1 MSKKIKFAIILTIG
15 LISALLV
22 GYLLIHERTYTY
34 NENIP
39 SDELKEDVEF
49 LFEKI
54 EDIHPNPSPYLD
66 VKDDVLEKIDRPM
79 NQIEFYKV
87 IASVIDPVTVEL
99 SDSHTII
106 GTPKINTKMFP
117 LKVKIFKDE
126 KNSRIFVAEDYEE
139 ISKGSEILSING
151 VDVTE
156 LVEGMMYGR
165 KTPTSEAYRLAGL
178 NRGMFPKRLFL
189 QLGYNEAFDLVL
201 KSPDGKTKN
210 VPIPAKKIDIPKSTG
225 PSRQIESHAF
235 EIIDNNIGLIKYNK
249 MYDTPEF
256 KDFLEETFSKIKEK
270 NIEILIIDLR
280 ENHGGMFMEGYY
292 LLDYLADKPY
302 KMWSTMEQK
311 ISNQMMNQMKGGQ
324 SKKYIENQI
333 ELYWKPI
340 FANDPE
346 GLSSFERI
354 EEMNVGDQFILEAP
368 FTDPKPNPLR
378 FDGEVYV
385 LTSSYT
391 FSGGAILAS
400 ALKDF
405 ELGILVGE
413 ETGDWATS
421 YTSLQGFTL
430 PNSGLWIG
438 CSMWH
443 HIRPNGEDTGRGV
456 MPDYEVKPEPEDII
470 TGLDRVLNFVLE
482 YLIRGNQNNIER

>member
-1 MSKKIKFAIILTIG
+1 
-15 LISALLV
+15 
-22 GYLLIHERTYTY
+22 
-34 NENIP
+34 
-39 SDELKEDVEF
+39 
-49 LFEKI
+49 
-54 EDIHPNPSPYLD
+54 
-66 VKDDVLEKIDRPM
+66 
-79 NQIEFYKV
+79 
-87 IASVIDPVTVEL
+87 
-99 SDSHTII
+99 
-106 GTPKINTKMFP
+106 
-117 LKVKIFKDE
+117 
-126 KNSRIFVAEDYEE
+126 
-139 ISKGSEILSING
+139 
-151 VDVTE
+151 
-156 LVEGMMYGR
+156 
-165 KTPTSEAYRLAGL
+165 
-178 NRGMFPKRLFL
+178 
-189 QLGYNEAFDLVL
+189 
-201 KSPDGKTKN
+201 
-210 VPIPAKKIDIPKSTG
+210 
-225 PSRQIESHAF
+225 
-235 EIIDNNIGLIKYNK
+235 
-249 MYDTPEF
+249 
-256 KDFLEETFSKIKEK
+256 
-270 NIEILIIDLR
+270 
-280 ENHGGMFMEGYY
+280 MEGYY

-400 ALKDF
+400 AFKDF

-430 PNSGLWIG
+430 TNSGLWIG

-482 YLIRGNQNNIER
+482 DIIRGNQNNIER

>member
-22 GYLLIHERTYTY
+22 GYLLTQEEAY
-34 NENIP
+34 NKSIP
-39 SDELKEDVEF
+39 PDKLKEDVEF

-79 NQIEFYKV
+79 NQTEFYEV

-99 SDSHTII
+99 CDSHTII
-106 GTPKINTKMFP
+106 GTPKINAKMFP

-126 KNSRIFVAEDYEE
+126 KNYRIFVAEDYEE

-156 LVEGMMYGR
+156 LVDGMMYGR
-165 KTPTSEAYRLAGL
+165 KTLPSEAYRLAGL
-178 NRGMFPKRLFL
+178 NRGMFTKRLFL
-189 QLGYNEAFDLVL
+189 QLGYNEVFDLVL

-210 VPIPAKKIDIPKSTG
+210 VSVPAKKMDIPELTG
-225 PSRQIESHAF
+225 PSRQIESHTF
-235 EIIDNNIGLIKYNK
+235 EIIDTNIGLIKYNK

-256 KDFLEETFSKIKEK
+256 KDFLEVSFSEIKEK

-280 ENHGGMFMEGYY
+280 ENHGGIFMEGYY
-292 LLDYLADKPY
+292 LLDYLTDKPY

-311 ISNQMMNQMKGGQ
+311 VSNQMMDQMKGGQ
-324 SKKYIENQI
+324 GKKYIENQM
-333 ELYWKPI
+333 ELYWEPI

-346 GLSSFERI
+346 GLLSFEKI
-354 EEMNVGDQFILEAP
+354 EEMKIGDKFILEAP

-400 ALKDF
+400 AFKDS
-405 ELGILVGE
+405 ELGVLVGE

-470 TGLDRVLNFVLE
+470 TGEDRVLNFVLE
-482 YLIRGNQNNIER
+482 ELILEGK